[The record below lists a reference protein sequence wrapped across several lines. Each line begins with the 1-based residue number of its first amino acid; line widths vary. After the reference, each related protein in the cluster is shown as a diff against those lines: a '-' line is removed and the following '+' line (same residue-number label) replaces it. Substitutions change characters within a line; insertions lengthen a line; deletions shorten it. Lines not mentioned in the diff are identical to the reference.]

1 MDSSRGRTIKALP
14 TILLK
19 NLIDVLNIYM
29 DSVSKSPNVLWHT
42 GKAEPWTLGL
52 WTLER
57 LDSGCLDSGP
67 LEPEKLLNG
76 LQMIITIQTCYNW
89 YYNSNFLARQQLSLK
104 HNFS

>member
-42 GKAEPWTLGL
+42 GKAEPWMHGL
-52 WTLER
+52 DAWTL
-57 LDSGCLDSGP
+57 D
-67 LEPEKLLNG
+67 
-76 LQMIITIQTCYNW
+76 T
-89 YYNSNFLARQQLSLK
+89 
-104 HNFS
+104 